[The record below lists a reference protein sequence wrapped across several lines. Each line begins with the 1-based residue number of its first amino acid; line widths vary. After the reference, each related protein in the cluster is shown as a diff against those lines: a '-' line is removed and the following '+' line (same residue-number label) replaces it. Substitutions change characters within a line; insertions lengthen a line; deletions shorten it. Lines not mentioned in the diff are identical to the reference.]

1 MKHLIFTAL
10 FLLSYTVAV
19 RAQIVFPTPN
29 QVEMQTGNL
38 ILGKKVSMYAEDTT
52 AFYLNLF
59 REEVL
64 SRTPIKWQKKE
75 SKADICWIT
84 DSSLPP
90 EGYRIRIHPQQMV
103 ISASDKGGFTYAVQT
118 LRQWV
123 AGSAGS
129 ITFAC
134 ASVTDYP
141 RTQWRCFLL
150 DSGRQFQKIATIRK
164 YIDMASLLKM
174 NYFHWHLTEGLGWR
188 IEIKQYPHLTR
199 TGGSVG
205 KGEEQQGFYTQ
216 EEIRDIIEYARQR
229 NITIVPEIDMPGH
242 AEAALSAY
250 PELGCFGLPVEIP
263 QSGFTQN
270 IFCAGKDGTLRFL
283 KNVLDEVC
291 ALFPSPYI
299 HLGGD
304 EAPKG
309 NWDQCPDCRKRITTE
324 GLKDSHDLQLWF
336 SAQMA
341 NYLKS
346 KGRKA
351 IFWGDVVYHDGYP
364 LPDNTVIQW
373 WNYRGHKDLAL
384 RNAVKH
390 HYPVICSSN
399 YYTYLNFPVTP
410 WKGYTE
416 ARTFDLKDVYLNN
429 PSDKAISEK
438 NPLIL
443 GMSCALW
450 TDDGVTERMID
461 RRLFPRILAL
471 SEQMW
476 HEGEALDFDRFY
488 RNILH
493 RKAWFEEAGFEF
505 GPALKEDVTKDYK
518 WDLKKEH
525 HEQKKFIDRNTRPV
539 QRLPARTNPTRI
551 SQRYLYFNGRSGIWR
566 YRLLR
571 TRQNRNTPYRPFMQ
585 RRHQTDT
592 TLFRFPRISS
602 GTLRTDDRYALRS
615 CANPLQQ

>member
-1 MKHLIFTAL
+1 MKIKHFLPLLLLLGSNEMLTAQEIALTPQPAHL
-10 FLLSYTVAV
+10 TVKDGRFEFGNQLKAKV
-19 RAQIVFPTPN
+19 TPYQGDSIRMVFESFKKEL
-29 QVEMQTGNL
+29 QEATG
-38 ILGKKVSMYAEDTT
+38 IKVSSTQKEAKARIILDLNPQLPAEAYKLNVSKKQVRIEASRPAGFYYALQTLKQLMPRNVMAGVATSDH
-52 AFYLNLF
+52 
-59 REEVL
+59 
-64 SRTPIKWQKKE
+64 SQW
-75 SKADICWIT
+75 
-84 DSSLPP
+84 SLPSVEIEDAP
-90 EGYRIRIHPQQMV
+90 RFEWRGFMLDEGRHFFGKDEIKRV
-103 ISASDKGGFTYAVQT
+103 
-118 LRQWV
+118 
-123 AGSAGS
+123 
-129 ITFAC
+129 
-134 ASVTDYP
+134 
-141 RTQWRCFLL
+141 
-150 DSGRQFQKIATIRK
+150 
-164 YIDMASLLKM
+164 IDMMAIYKM
-174 NYFHWHLTEGLGWR
+174 NRFHWHLTEGLGWR

-309 NWDQCPDCRKRITTE
+309 NWDKCPDCQKRIAAMN
-324 GLKDSHDLQLWF
+324 LKDSHDLQLWF

-341 NYLKS
+341 DYLKS

-364 LPDNTVIQW
+364 LPDNIVIQW
-373 WNYRGHKDLAL
+373 WNYRGHKELAL
-384 RNAVKH
+384 QNAIKH

-410 WKGYTE
+410 WRGYTNT
-416 ARTFDLKDVYLNN
+416 RTFDLKDIYQNN
-429 PSDKAISEK
+429 PSDKAINQK
-438 NPLIL
+438 DPLIL
-443 GMSCALW
+443 GMTCALW

-471 SEQMW
+471 AEQMW
-476 HEGEALDFDRFY
+476 YQGERLDFTRFHQ
-488 RNILH
+488 NILQ
-493 RKAWFEEAGFEF
+493 RKEWFEQMGFEF
-505 GPALKEDVTKDYK
+505 GPALKSEVKKGYQ
-518 WDLKKEH
+518 WD
-525 HEQKKFIDRNTRPV
+525 
-539 QRLPARTNPTRI
+539 
-551 SQRYLYFNGRSGIWR
+551 
-566 YRLLR
+566 
-571 TRQNRNTPYRPFMQ
+571 
-585 RRHQTDT
+585 
-592 TLFRFPRISS
+592 
-602 GTLRTDDRYALRS
+602 
-615 CANPLQQ
+615 